1 MEKVD
6 EKWLKTNGWT
16 CWHDEVKEY
25 WPYTNEKSIEHHVVY
40 VKKVGDVNMK
50 WGKYKLARWE
60 HTFIRN
66 YTVSKRTGQQWLR
79 STSNYYMFGAFGDM
93 FTVKDNIAH
102 RKFDAEKIKT
112 ACKLCGIE

>member
-6 EKWLKTNGWT
+6 EKWLKANGWT
-16 CWHDEVKEY
+16 CWYDEVKES

-40 VKKVGDVNMK
+40 VKKVGNANMK
-50 WGKYKLARWE
+50 RGKYKFARWE

-66 YTVSKRTGQQWLR
+66 YTVSVRTGQQWLR

-93 FTVKDNIAH
+93 FTVKNNVVH